1 MLYFWSLQRS
11 KSSSKVSLN
20 ADNMYLLFEI
30 KLMFTF
36 KSVYYSMDVS
46 TLSLIQWWLFE
57 VYFTLH
63 FYTEIKDFI
72 EMHYFTWSVWV

>member
-1 MLYFWSLQRS
+1 
-11 KSSSKVSLN
+11 
-20 ADNMYLLFEI
+20 MYLLFEI

-46 TLSLIQWWLFE
+46 TLSLIQWCLFE
-57 VYFTLH
+57 VYLTLH

-72 EMHYFTWSVWV
+72 EMHYFT

>member
-1 MLYFWSLQRS
+1 MFATEVLNQTES

-46 TLSLIQWWLFE
+46 TLSLIQW
-57 VYFTLH
+57 
-63 FYTEIKDFI
+63 
-72 EMHYFTWSVWV
+72 